1 MIPVRQYRHDIF
13 SVHILISLSLFPCLY
28 FFVVTALS
36 LSFYFYLFI
45 FIFLSLSLFLI
56 SLSLLP
62 DTEKLC
68 SVLDDLTV
76 SDADL

>member
-1 MIPVRQYRHDIF
+1 MISSLFISLLLYPYSFV
-13 SVHILISLSLFPCLY
+13 LISLSLLLY
-28 FFVVTALS
+28 P
-36 LSFYFYLFI
+36 YCFI
-45 FIFLSLSLFLI
+45 LISLSLSLFLI

-68 SVLDDLTV
+68 SVLDDLAV

>member
-1 MIPVRQYRHDIF
+1 MIPVRQYCHDFF
-13 SVHILISLSLFPCLY
+13 SVHILISLSLFLCLY
-28 FFVVTALS
+28 FFVLS
-36 LSFYFYLFI
+36 T
-45 FIFLSLSLFLI
+45 LSLSLFLI

-68 SVLDDLTV
+68 SVLDDLAV